1 MVRKFTEKSTC
12 ALIIVEKLKNG
23 GKTTMSNG
31 LRNLKEL
38 IERYM
43 KTLNNEELCDNS
55 EDLIEFIE
63 TIRDDELVRRMEQA
77 GEILTPPVATGD
89 NEVIE

>member
-1 MVRKFTEKSTC
+1 
-12 ALIIVEKLKNG
+12 
-23 GKTTMSNG
+23 MSNG

-43 KTLNNEELCDNS
+43 RTLSNEELCDDS

-63 TIRDDELVRRMEQA
+63 TIRGDELIRRMEQA
-77 GEILTPPVATGD
+77 GEIDTPPSFTGD
-89 NEVIE
+89 NEIIE